1 MYGIPTVKSI
11 LAHSAE
17 DAAQAANEIGY
28 PVVVKINSE
37 TITHKTDV
45 GGVRLNL
52 ASPEQ
57 VIAVYDDMKQSV
69 ESKFSKDDFQ
79 GVTVQQMVDT
89 QGSYELI
96 VGASPDEQFGSTI
109 LFGAGGTLVEVFND
123 KSLALPPLNSNLA
136 HLMMKST
143 KVSHIVPRHSILVNG
158 P

>member
-96 VGASPDEQFGSTI
+96 VFIRVD
-109 LFGAGGTLVEVFND
+109 
-123 KSLALPPLNSNLA
+123 
-136 HLMMKST
+136 
-143 KVSHIVPRHSILVNG
+143 
-158 P
+158 